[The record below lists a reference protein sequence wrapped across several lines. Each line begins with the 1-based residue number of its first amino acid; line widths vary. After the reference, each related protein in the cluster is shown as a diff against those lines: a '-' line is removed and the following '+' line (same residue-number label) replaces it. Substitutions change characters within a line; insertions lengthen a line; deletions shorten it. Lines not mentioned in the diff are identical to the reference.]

1 MTNNIFHTKAF
12 KDNLRRY
19 EEAVRNGASI
29 YLEPEDFTDIAEY
42 YHLHG
47 DLPQALEAA
56 DHALAIFPGAT
67 EPLAFKARVAM
78 LVEHDVDKARA
89 LTEEINDKHDLEY
102 IYIVAEI
109 MIADNHPEEADEY
122 LDAREKTIGDEDLDD
137 YYLDVAG
144 LFADY
149 EVFDLAAK
157 WLALSANTE
166 DSDYLEIEGRV
177 ALNDGKV
184 QQGIDIFNKLIDRD
198 PYNNAWWD
206 YLASAFY
213 LSNDYAK
220 SRESSDYALA
230 IDPDDT
236 DAILNKAN
244 CLIMIGDDDNART
257 CYEHY
262 KKLQPQSEI
271 GDMGLAAI
279 DMNANK
285 LDDAIAHWERAA
297 RLCAPGSPNMTEI
310 HRNMV
315 LVLASKGR
323 YDEAMDIISHLEDG
337 AGGPTVDSL
346 ILKGY
351 LSLLN
356 GTADE
361 AQRWFNKA
369 LRETSDEVKDATL
382 FYIAFCY
389 YDCGKWEKA
398 HDDFRYLAD
407 VAVDQTFH
415 DLWAF
420 LTRTDYE
427 LGLQQEFL
435 DDLHK
440 AVAKN
445 PAGVQRE
452 LDSFFPDDLP
462 LSEYYD
468 YAVKHPLKR

>member
-1 MTNNIFHTKAF
+1 
-12 KDNLRRY
+12 
-19 EEAVRNGASI
+19 
-29 YLEPEDFTDIAEY
+29 
-42 YHLHG
+42 
-47 DLPQALEAA
+47 
-56 DHALAIFPGAT
+56 
-67 EPLAFKARVAM
+67 M

-297 RLCAPGSPNMTEI
+297 RLCA
-310 HRNMV
+310 
-315 LVLASKGR
+315 LAR
-323 YDEAMDIISHLEDG
+323 
-337 AGGPTVDSL
+337 PT
-346 ILKGY
+346 
-351 LSLLN
+351 
-356 GTADE
+356 
-361 AQRWFNKA
+361 
-369 LRETSDEVKDATL
+369 
-382 FYIAFCY
+382 
-389 YDCGKWEKA
+389 
-398 HDDFRYLAD
+398 
-407 VAVDQTFH
+407 
-415 DLWAF
+415 
-420 LTRTDYE
+420 
-427 LGLQQEFL
+427 
-435 DDLHK
+435 
-440 AVAKN
+440 
-445 PAGVQRE
+445 
-452 LDSFFPDDLP
+452 
-462 LSEYYD
+462 
-468 YAVKHPLKR
+468 